1 MYSAVPASIRCRC
14 GKTAIMLIN
23 LDSPML
29 IMKIDIFNHIYPDE
43 YINAMGSI
51 PDMVKNM
58 ANSLRALR
66 DVEYR
71 LSAMDKLGIDQEVLS
86 LAMPAIDGL
95 GLDEK
100 STKHITVEANNGIR
114 SLVEKYKDR
123 FLGIGTVSLSDP
135 DFAADEAK
143 RCIHDL
149 GLSGIQ
155 IVSNVN
161 GKPIDGPE
169 RDGFYSVLES
179 IGSGLWIHPTF
190 MASSYPWLKDYN
202 ADIMLGWDMDTTLAI
217 FRLFRS
223 GILERHEKLK
233 VVVHHL
239 GSIVPLLAGRISDF
253 AMQDATYVQNHR
265 KNPLEVLKS
274 LYVDT
279 AEGMWDP
286 WLRIALDFFGIEHV
300 IFGTD
305 YPWGS
310 TEKIMDNI
318 NQLSLDETQKERI
331 YSKNAIELL
340 RAR

>member
-1 MYSAVPASIRCRC
+1 
-14 GKTAIMLIN
+14 
-23 LDSPML
+23 ML

-66 DVEYR
+66 DAEYR
-71 LSAMDKLGIDQEVLS
+71 LSVMDKLGIDQEVLS

-95 GLDEK
+95 GMDEK
-100 STKHITVEANNGIR
+100 SAKHITAEANNGIR
-114 SLVEKYKDR
+114 NLVEKYKDR

-135 DFAADEAK
+135 GFAADEVK
-143 RCIHDL
+143 RCVRDL

-155 IVSNVN
+155 IVSNVK
-161 GKPIDGPE
+161 GEPIDRPE
-169 RDGFYSVLES
+169 MDEFYSVLES
-179 IGSGLWIHPTF
+179 VGSGLWIHPTF
-190 MASSYPWLKDYN
+190 MASSYQWLKDYN
-202 ADIMLGWDMDTTLAI
+202 ADIMLGWDMDTTLAL

-223 GILERHEKLK
+223 GILEKHERLK
-233 VVVHHL
+233 IVVHHL

-253 AMQDATYVQNHR
+253 AMQDPTYAQTHK
-265 KNPLEVLKS
+265 KNPLDVLKS

-279 AEGMWDP
+279 AEGMWEP
-286 WLRIALDFFGIEHV
+286 WLRIALDFFGVEHV

-310 TEKIMDNI
+310 TEKIMDSI
-318 NQLSLDETQKERI
+318 KRLSLDETQTEKI
-331 YSKNAIELL
+331 YSANARKVLKTG
-340 RAR
+340 

>member
-1 MYSAVPASIRCRC
+1 
-14 GKTAIMLIN
+14 MLIN

-71 LSAMDKLGIDQEVLS
+71 LSVMDRLGIDQEVLS

-135 DFAADEAK
+135 GFAADEAK

-155 IVSNVN
+155 VVSNVN

-169 RDGFYSVLES
+169 LDGFYSVLES

-190 MASSYPWLKDYN
+190 MANSYPWLKDYN
-202 ADIMLGWDMDTTLAI
+202 ADIALGWDMDTTLA
-217 FRLFRS
+217 LFRAFQVRSARKARQAES
-223 GILERHEKLK
+223 GGPSPGLDSAAPCGKDFRFCD
-233 VVVHHL
+233 
-239 GSIVPLLAGRISDF
+239 AGRNIC
-253 AMQDATYVQNHR
+253 T
-265 KNPLEVLKS
+265 NPQEESARRPEKPLCRYSRRDVVAVAK
-274 LYVDT
+274 D
-279 AEGMWDP
+279 
-286 WLRIALDFFGIEHV
+286 RIGLFR
-300 IFGTD
+300 
-305 YPWGS
+305 Y
-310 TEKIMDNI
+310 
-318 NQLSLDETQKERI
+318 
-331 YSKNAIELL
+331 
-340 RAR
+340 